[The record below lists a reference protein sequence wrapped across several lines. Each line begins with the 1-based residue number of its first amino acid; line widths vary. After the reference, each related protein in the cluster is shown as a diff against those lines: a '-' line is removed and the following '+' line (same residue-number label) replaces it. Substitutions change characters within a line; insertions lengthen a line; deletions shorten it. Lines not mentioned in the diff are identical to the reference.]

1 MHQSVNVAS
10 NAKIIEV
17 LKAEFISES
26 ADVLRAA
33 LSPGG
38 RAELLDAL
46 GGAVLLAYVLGRRCG
61 IAFNELDED
70 IIQKADSGIAEM
82 HRLESSFGDLSLLK
96 KHFESGNSRSFGQ
109 DKKRRL

>member
-1 MHQSVNVAS
+1 
-10 NAKIIEV
+10 

-38 RAELLDAL
+38 REDLKDAL
-46 GGAVLLAYVLGRRCG
+46 GSAVLLAYVLARRCG
-61 IAFNELDED
+61 ISFGELDED
-70 IIQKADSGIAEM
+70 VISKADTGISGG
-82 HRLESSFGDLSLLK
+82 HTLETGYGDLSLLK
-96 KHFESGNSRSFGQ
+96 KHIESGNSRGFGQ